1 MGSLR
6 TIRLL
11 VVEDDPAYLYLIR
24 KAFSGRAEQTR
35 WELTTA
41 VDGQQAVHI
50 LFEEEMENIALPD
63 LVLLDWKLPKVSGIE
78 VLRKLKQHESLR
90 RIPVL
95 VFSTSSEQID
105 IHAAYDDHANGY
117 ITKPA
122 GYDTLATIVESIERF
137 WVEAARIPKAVR

>member
-1 MGSLR
+1 VGNLR

-24 KAFSGRAEQTR
+24 KAFSGRSEQTR

-50 LFEEEMENIALPD
+50 LFEEEVENIALPD

-78 VLRKLKQHESLR
+78 VLRKLKQHEKLR

-95 VFSTSSEQID
+95 VFSSSSEHTD
-105 IHAAYDDHANGY
+105 IHAAYDDYANGY
-117 ITKPA
+117 ITKPS
-122 GYDTLATIVESIERF
+122 GFETLAAIVESIEQF
-137 WVEAARIPKAVR
+137 WAKAAQIPKATR

>member
-24 KAFSGRAEQTR
+24 KAFSSRAERTR

-63 LVLLDWKLPKVSGIE
+63 LVLLDWKLPKVSGME

-95 VFSTSSEQID
+95 VFSSSSEQTD

-117 ITKPA
+117 LTKPA
-122 GYDTLATIVESIERF
+122 GYDTLAAIVESIEHF
-137 WVEAARIPKAVR
+137 WVEVAQIPKAVR

>member
-1 MGSLR
+1 MGRRR

-24 KAFSGRAEQTR
+24 KAFSGRADQTR
-35 WELTTA
+35 WELITA
-41 VDGQQAVHI
+41 VDGQEAVHI
-50 LFEEEMENIALPD
+50 LFEEEMVNALPD

-78 VLRKLKQHESLR
+78 VLRKLKHHDTLR

-95 VFSTSSEQID
+95 VFSSSSEQTD

-117 ITKPA
+117 VTKPA
-122 GYDTLATIVESIERF
+122 GYDTLVGIEESIERF
-137 WVEAARIPKAVR
+137 WADVARIPKAVR

>member
-24 KAFSGRAEQTR
+24 KAFSRRAEQTR

-41 VDGQQAVHI
+41 VDGQEAVHI

-78 VLRKLKQHESLR
+78 VLRKLKQHKNRR

-95 VFSTSSEQID
+95 VFSSSSEQTD

-117 ITKPA
+117 LTKPA
-122 GYDTLATIVESIERF
+122 GYATLAAIVESIERF
-137 WVEAARIPKAVR
+137 WVEVARIPKAFR